1 MTESDG
7 GVPGIQVEMGQY
19 HTLVCLE
26 DGSVIFEAKDRAYD
40 PAGTEDFFVI
50 YKYYITFAS

>member
-40 PAGTEDFFVI
+40 PEGTEDFLR
-50 YKYYITFAS
+50 K